1 MERKQLASEYFHR
14 GYNCSQAV
22 VMAFEDRIGI
32 DKGTLAKMSVGLG
45 GGIGRMREVCGC
57 VSGMAMVLGLVFGN
71 DDPSSKNDVYPMV
84 QKACESFKNE
94 NGSIICHE
102 LLKGVSVSTGGIA
115 EARTPEFYKKRPCGE
130 LVEQA
135 AEIAEMIIRE
145 KQVRND

>member
-1 MERKQLASEYFHR
+1 MERKQLASEYFHM

-22 VMAFEDRIGI
+22 VMAFEDIIGI
-32 DKGTLAKMSVGLG
+32 DKETLAKMSVGLG
-45 GGIGRMREVCGC
+45 GGVGRMREVCGC

-71 DDPSSKNDVYPMV
+71 DDPSSKNDIYPIV
-84 QKACESFKNE
+84 QKACDGFKKE
-94 NGSIICHE
+94 NGSIICRE
-102 LLKGVSVSTGGIA
+102 LLKGIPTSTGGTA

-145 KQVRND
+145 NTGEK